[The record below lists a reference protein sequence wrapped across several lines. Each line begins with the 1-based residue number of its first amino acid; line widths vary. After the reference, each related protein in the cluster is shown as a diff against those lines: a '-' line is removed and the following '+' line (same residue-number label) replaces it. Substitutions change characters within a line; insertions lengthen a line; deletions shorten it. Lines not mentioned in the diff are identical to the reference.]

1 MDTIVFFIFVIV
13 LVIVITVLSVTTSKN
28 YPQRGINTPRNDI
41 NHFFREP
48 HEPSGEYGE
57 NHQDIVDDRVVNHPE
72 PEIGYVVLN
81 GVKRR
86 LEDCKW
92 L

>member
-1 MDTIVFFIFVIV
+1 MDFIVFMILIV
-13 LVIVITVLSVTTSKN
+13 AFTILVVVMSAYSKQHVRSYGSASPIVEKDHLW
-28 YPQRGINTPRNDI
+28 
-41 NHFFREP
+41 
-48 HEPSGEYGE
+48 HEPRGEYGE
-57 NHQDIVDDRVVNHPE
+57 NHADIVDDRVVSHPQ